1 MQRNQYVLK
10 IGAAVLAVA
19 VAGCG
24 CGTTSTWQPQLTGL
38 KKRVLLT
45 NVAAGSVTI
54 MDAQKDVF
62 SAAVLGAPGASK
74 IVTSGGFTAVLDT
87 AQSDITVID
96 NAKESA
102 TFHPVLTDQPVDVAI
117 STDGKT

>member
-24 CGTTSTWQPQLTGL
+24 GGTTSTGQPQLTGL

-62 SAAVLGAPGASK
+62 SAAVLGAPGGSK
-74 IVTSGGFTAVLDT
+74 IVTSGGFTAVLGT
-87 AQSDITVID
+87 AQSDITVIG
-96 NAKESA
+96 NAQESA
-102 TFHPVLTDQPVDVAI
+102 TFYPGLSGPPVDGAL
-117 STDGKT
+117 S